1 MLMGFAPAVTST
13 ITDLVINLI
22 SDRANLLDSFVILYA
37 TLLAALYKVKGL
49 EFGKAQLPELPA
61 AALTILQAHMSFKH
75 SYSNTTP
82 LPCNSPAHSKRKPK
96 QGNSP

>member
-1 MLMGFAPAVTST
+1 MRSRLCIGITAEIVSGLFWADRISTEHDRSSAVTST

-49 EFGKAQLPELPA
+49 EFGKSSLV
-61 AALTILQAHMSFKH
+61 I
-75 SYSNTTP
+75 P
-82 LPCNSPAHSKRKPK
+82 LSD
-96 QGNSP
+96 G

>member
-1 MLMGFAPAVTST
+1 VTST

-49 EFGKAQLPELPA
+49 EFGEQRLG
-61 AALTILQAHMSFKH
+61 LTARQ
-75 SYSNTTP
+75 Y
-82 LPCNSPAHSKRKPK
+82 
-96 QGNSP
+96 

>member
-1 MLMGFAPAVTST
+1 MVLMAGRGCVAVTST

-49 EFGKAQLPELPA
+49 EFGE
-61 AALTILQAHMSFKH
+61 HRSRV
-75 SYSNTTP
+75 SG
-82 LPCNSPAHSKRKPK
+82 C
-96 QGNSP
+96 

>member
-1 MLMGFAPAVTST
+1 MTST
-13 ITDLVINLI
+13 ITDLVIHLI

-49 EFGKAQLPELPA
+49 EFGKHNSRLCPRG
-61 AALTILQAHMSFKH
+61 TDSFQAHTSFKH
-75 SYSNTTP
+75 SCSSTTP
-82 LPCNSPAHSKRKPK
+82 SPHNSPAHSKRKPK